1 MDQKPILD
9 RGILIPIIV
18 GVFSLCGICAVL
30 GMMRLNSKPAVVI
43 DQTSTPFQY
52 LFIGTEP
59 ILSTG
64 TAEEF
69 NGDEST
75 TTTPDLSLPT
85 SPATLVILPS
95 MTDSP
100 SSPPQTL
107 PAATNTRAST
117 ATPTSASTAPLG
129 AGTYDDTH
137 NRLIYSGDWEIQNS
151 VAGANLNTLHVS
163 SVLNTPRN
171 SMSLQF
177 IGQEIR
183 VFYQRG
189 PSLGTISLNIDNKVY
204 EGPENNTSTDIFEW
218 IIPQVPAG
226 THTVTITHISGGS
239 VNIDKIIIPEI
250 PSTLTPTFT
259 ATP

>member
-30 GMMRLNSKPAVVI
+30 GMMRLNSKPAVVV

-69 NGDEST
+69 NGEEST
-75 TTTPDLSLPT
+75 TNTPDISVPT
-85 SPATLVILPS
+85 SPSTLAIPPS
-95 MTDSP
+95 KTVSP
-100 SSPPQTL
+100 NSPLLTL
-107 PAATNTRAST
+107 PAVTNTRAPT
-117 ATPTSASTAPLG
+117 GTPTSASTAPLG

-137 NRLIYSGDWEIQNS
+137 NRLVYSGDWVIQNN
-151 VAGANLNTLHVS
+151 VAGANLTTLHVS
-163 SVLNTPRN
+163 SVLDTPHN
-171 SMSLQF
+171 SMTFQF

-204 EGPENNTSTDIFEW
+204 ESSENYTATDIFEW
-218 IIPQVPAG
+218 VIPLV
-226 THTVTITHISGGS
+226 
-239 VNIDKIIIPEI
+239 
-250 PSTLTPTFT
+250 
-259 ATP
+259 